1 MLLIIDDDSGVRSS
15 LSFMLKRAGYQVIA
29 VTGPREAMEVVRS
42 EAPSLILM
50 DMNFTLSTS
59 GEEGLTL
66 LKQVKVF
73 RPDVPVILMTA
84 WGSIQLAVQGMQ
96 AGAFDFITKPW
107 NNAAL
112 LQRIETALE
121 LTATPKDTPQEQ
133 SGTLNRSHIIGK
145 SRGLMEV
152 LNTVAR
158 IAPTNAP
165 VLITGE
171 SGTGKELIAEA
182 IHINSQRV
190 RQPFVKV
197 NLGGI
202 SQSLFESEMFGHK
215 KGAFTDATAD
225 RMGRFEMANK
235 GTIFLDEIGDLDPS
249 CQVKLLR
256 VLQDQTFEVLGDSRP
271 RKTDIRV
278 VSATNADLS
287 KMVSE
292 HTFREDLFYRINLI
306 TVKLPALRERR
317 EDIPLL
323 ARHFADRQAEINNLP
338 RTEFSSDAL
347 NFLSRLPFPGNIR
360 ELKNLVE
367 RTILVSGKEVLD
379 AIDFENQYQ
388 RHDESVATSSSFA
401 GMTLDEIEKQTILQA
416 LERYKG
422 NLSQVAT
429 ALGISRAALYRRLEK
444 YDIGDKYPVAYHG
457 PLIVNHQSHVSK
469 GILLHTCFL
478 LGRYHGFSDLYI
490 RNRCREVSLY
500 CRSID
505 AAPDAV
511 SYFVLPENRETDE
524 HHRQWYGTSQRTGL
538 Q

>member
-1 MLLIIDDDSGVRSS
+1 MILIIDDDSAVRSS
-15 LSFMLKRAGYQVIA
+15 LSFMLKRAGYEVKSA
-29 VTGPREAMEVVRS
+29 PGPREAMDIVRA
-42 EAPSLILM
+42 EAPVLILM
-50 DMNFTLSTS
+50 DMNFTLSTT

-121 LTATPKDTPQEQ
+121 LTAAPKEVPEEQ
-133 SGTLNRSHIIGK
+133 TTALNRSHIIGK
-145 SRGLMEV
+145 SKGLMDV

-158 IAPTNAP
+158 IARTNAS

-190 RQPFVKV
+190 KQPFVKV

-215 KGAFTDATAD
+215 KGAFTDASAD
-225 RMGRFEMANK
+225 RIGRFEMANK

-271 RKTDIRV
+271 RKVDVRV
-278 VSATNADLS
+278 VSATNADLR

-292 HTFREDLFYRINLI
+292 RTFREDLFYRINLI
-306 TVKLPALRERR
+306 TVKLPSLRERR

-323 ARHFADRQAEINNLP
+323 ARHFADRQAVVNGLP
-338 RTEFSSDAL
+338 RTDFSADAL
-347 NFLSRLPFPGNIR
+347 NFLSRLPYPGNIR

-367 RTILVSGKEVLD
+367 RTILVSGKPVLD
-379 AIDFENQYQ
+379 ATDFDAQYL
-388 RHDESVATSSSFA
+388 RHDEPAKAAEGTSFA
-401 GMTLDEIEKQTILQA
+401 GMTLDEIERQTILQA
-416 LERYKG
+416 LEQHKG
-422 NLSQVAT
+422 NLSQVAVS
-429 ALGISRAALYRRLEK
+429 LGISRAALYRRLEK
-444 YDIGDKYPVAYHG
+444 YNIQVPCA
-457 PLIVNHQSHVSK
+457 
-469 GILLHTCFL
+469 
-478 LGRYHGFSDLYI
+478 
-490 RNRCREVSLY
+490 
-500 CRSID
+500 
-505 AAPDAV
+505 
-511 SYFVLPENRETDE
+511 
-524 HHRQWYGTSQRTGL
+524 
-538 Q
+538 

>member
-1 MLLIIDDDSGVRSS
+1 MILIIDDDSAVRSS
-15 LSFMLKRAGYQVIA
+15 LSFMLKRAGYEVKTA
-29 VTGPREAMEVVRS
+29 PSPREAMDIVRA
-42 EAPSLILM
+42 EAPALILM
-50 DMNFTLSTS
+50 DMNFTLSTT

-121 LTATPKDTPQEQ
+121 LTAAPKEVPEEQ
-133 SGTLNRSHIIGK
+133 TTALNRSHIIGK
-145 SRGLMEV
+145 SKGLMEV

-158 IAPTNAP
+158 IARTNAS

-190 RQPFVKV
+190 KQPFVKV

-215 KGAFTDATAD
+215 KGAFTDASAD
-225 RMGRFEMANK
+225 RIGRFEMANK

-271 RKTDIRV
+271 RKVDVRV
-278 VSATNADLS
+278 VSATNADLR

-292 HTFREDLFYRINLI
+292 RTFREDLFYRINLI
-306 TVKLPALRERR
+306 TVKLPSLRERR

-323 ARHFADRQAEINNLP
+323 ARHFADRQAVTNGLP
-338 RTEFSSDAL
+338 RTEFSADAL
-347 NFLSRLPFPGNIR
+347 QFLSRLPYPGNIR

-367 RTILVSGKEVLD
+367 RTILVSGKPLLD
-379 AIDFENQYQ
+379 ASDFDAQYI
-388 RHDESVATSSSFA
+388 RHDDARVTEGAALA
-401 GMTLDEIEKQTILQA
+401 GMTLDEIERQTILQA
-416 LERYKG
+416 LDRYKG

-444 YDIGDKYPVAYHG
+444 YNI
-457 PLIVNHQSHVSK
+457 
-469 GILLHTCFL
+469 TM
-478 LGRYHGFSDLYI
+478 
-490 RNRCREVSLY
+490 
-500 CRSID
+500 
-505 AAPDAV
+505 
-511 SYFVLPENRETDE
+511 
-524 HHRQWYGTSQRTGL
+524 
-538 Q
+538 

>member
-1 MLLIIDDDSGVRSS
+1 MILIIDDDSAVRSS
-15 LSFMLKRAGYQVIA
+15 LSFMLKRAGYSALA
-29 VTGPREAMEVVRS
+29 VPGPREAMDVVRS
-42 EAPSLILM
+42 ETPDLILM
-50 DMNFTLSTS
+50 DMNFTLSTT

-66 LKQVKVF
+66 LKQVKIF

-121 LTATPKDTPQEQ
+121 LSATPAEIPQEQ
-133 SGTLNRSHIIGK
+133 SDALNRSHIIGK
-145 SRGLMEV
+145 SQGLTDV
-152 LNTVAR
+152 LNTIAR
-158 IAPTNAP
+158 IARTNAS

-182 IHINSQRV
+182 IHINSQRAK
-190 RQPFVKV
+190 QPFIKV

-215 KGAFTDATAD
+215 KGAFTDASAD
-225 RMGRFEMANK
+225 RIGRFEMANK

-278 VSATNADLS
+278 VSATNADLR

-292 HTFREDLFYRINLI
+292 RTFREDLFYRINLI

-323 ARHFADRQAEINNLP
+323 ARHFADRQAEVNGLP
-338 RTEFSSDAL
+338 RTEFSADAL
-347 NFLSRLPFPGNIR
+347 QFLTRLPFPGNIR

-367 RTILVSGKEVLD
+367 RTILVSGKPILD
-379 AIDFENQYQ
+379 ASDFDAQYLRQ
-388 RHDESVATSSSFA
+388 DEPKAAAGSVLA
-401 GMTLDEIEKQTILQA
+401 GMTLDEIERQTILQA

-422 NLSQVAT
+422 NLSQVAMV
-429 ALGISRAALYRRLEK
+429 LGISRAALYRRLEK
-444 YDIGDKYPVAYHG
+444 Y
-457 PLIVNHQSHVSK
+457 
-469 GILLHTCFL
+469 GI
-478 LGRYHGFSDLYI
+478 
-490 RNRCREVSLY
+490 
-500 CRSID
+500 
-505 AAPDAV
+505 
-511 SYFVLPENRETDE
+511 SY
-524 HHRQWYGTSQRTGL
+524 
-538 Q
+538 

>member
-1 MLLIIDDDSGVRSS
+1 MILIIDDDSAVRSS
-15 LSFMLKRAGYQVIA
+15 LSFMLKRAGYSALA
-29 VTGPREAMEVVRS
+29 VPGPREAMDVVRS
-42 EAPSLILM
+42 ETPDLILM
-50 DMNFTLSTS
+50 DMNFTLSIT

-66 LKQVKVF
+66 LKQVKIF

-121 LTATPKDTPQEQ
+121 LSATPAEIPQEQ
-133 SGTLNRSHIIGK
+133 SDALNRSHIIGK
-145 SRGLMEV
+145 SQGLTDV
-152 LNTVAR
+152 LNTIAR
-158 IAPTNAP
+158 IARTNAS

-182 IHINSQRV
+182 IHINSQRAK
-190 RQPFVKV
+190 QPFIKV

-215 KGAFTDATAD
+215 KGAFTDASAD
-225 RMGRFEMANK
+225 RIGRFEMANK

-278 VSATNADLS
+278 VSATNADLR

-292 HTFREDLFYRINLI
+292 RTFREDLFYRINLI

-323 ARHFADRQAEINNLP
+323 ARHFADRQAEVNGLP
-338 RTEFSSDAL
+338 RTEFSADAL
-347 NFLSRLPFPGNIR
+347 QFLTRLPFPGNIR

-367 RTILVSGKEVLD
+367 RTILVSGKPILD
-379 AIDFENQYQ
+379 ASDFDAQYLRQ
-388 RHDESVATSSSFA
+388 DEPKAAAGSVLA
-401 GMTLDEIEKQTILQA
+401 GMTLDEIERQTILQA

-422 NLSQVAT
+422 NLSQVAM

-444 YDIGDKYPVAYHG
+444 Y
-457 PLIVNHQSHVSK
+457 
-469 GILLHTCFL
+469 GI
-478 LGRYHGFSDLYI
+478 
-490 RNRCREVSLY
+490 
-500 CRSID
+500 
-505 AAPDAV
+505 
-511 SYFVLPENRETDE
+511 SY
-524 HHRQWYGTSQRTGL
+524 
-538 Q
+538 

>member
-1 MLLIIDDDSGVRSS
+1 MILIIDDDSAVRSS
-15 LSFMLKRAGYQVIA
+15 LSFMLKRAGYSALA
-29 VTGPREAMEVVRS
+29 VPGPREAMDVVRS
-42 EAPSLILM
+42 ETPDLILM
-50 DMNFTLSTS
+50 DMNFTLSTT

-66 LKQVKVF
+66 LKQVKIF

-112 LQRIETALE
+112 LQRIETVLE
-121 LTATPKDTPQEQ
+121 LSATPAEIPQEQ
-133 SGTLNRSHIIGK
+133 SDALNRSHIIGK
-145 SRGLMEV
+145 SQGLTDV
-152 LNTVAR
+152 LNTIAR
-158 IAPTNAP
+158 IARTNAS

-182 IHINSQRV
+182 IHINSQRAK
-190 RQPFVKV
+190 QPFIKV

-215 KGAFTDATAD
+215 KGAFTDASAD
-225 RMGRFEMANK
+225 RIGRFEMANK

-278 VSATNADLS
+278 VSATNADLR

-292 HTFREDLFYRINLI
+292 RTFREDLFYRINLI

-323 ARHFADRQAEINNLP
+323 ARHFADRQAEVNGLP
-338 RTEFSSDAL
+338 RTEFSADAL
-347 NFLSRLPFPGNIR
+347 QFLTRLPFPGNIR

-367 RTILVSGKEVLD
+367 RTILVSGKPILD
-379 AIDFENQYQ
+379 ASDFDAQYLRQ
-388 RHDESVATSSSFA
+388 DEPKAAAGSVLA
-401 GMTLDEIEKQTILQA
+401 GMTLDEIERQTILQA

-422 NLSQVAT
+422 NLSQVAM

-444 YDIGDKYPVAYHG
+444 Y
-457 PLIVNHQSHVSK
+457 
-469 GILLHTCFL
+469 GI
-478 LGRYHGFSDLYI
+478 
-490 RNRCREVSLY
+490 
-500 CRSID
+500 
-505 AAPDAV
+505 
-511 SYFVLPENRETDE
+511 SY
-524 HHRQWYGTSQRTGL
+524 
-538 Q
+538 

>member
-1 MLLIIDDDSGVRSS
+1 MILIIDDDSAVRSS
-15 LSFMLKRAGYQVIA
+15 LSFMLKRAGYSALA
-29 VTGPREAMEVVRS
+29 VPGPREAMDVVRS
-42 EAPSLILM
+42 ETPDLILM
-50 DMNFTLSTS
+50 DMNFTLSTT

-66 LKQVKVF
+66 LKQVKIF

-121 LTATPKDTPQEQ
+121 LSATPAEIPQEQ
-133 SGTLNRSHIIGK
+133 SDALNRSHIIGK
-145 SRGLMEV
+145 SQGLTDV
-152 LNTVAR
+152 LNTIAR
-158 IAPTNAP
+158 IARTNAS

-182 IHINSQRV
+182 IHINSLRAK
-190 RQPFVKV
+190 QPFIKV

-215 KGAFTDATAD
+215 KGAFTDASAD
-225 RMGRFEMANK
+225 RIGRFEMANK

-278 VSATNADLS
+278 VSATNADLR

-292 HTFREDLFYRINLI
+292 RTFREDLFYRINLI

-323 ARHFADRQAEINNLP
+323 ARHFADRQAEVNGLP
-338 RTEFSSDAL
+338 RTEFSADAL
-347 NFLSRLPFPGNIR
+347 QFLTRLPFPGNIR

-367 RTILVSGKEVLD
+367 RTILVSGKPILD
-379 AIDFENQYQ
+379 ASDFDAQYLRQ
-388 RHDESVATSSSFA
+388 DEPKAAAGSALA
-401 GMTLDEIEKQTILQA
+401 GMTLDEIERQTILQA

-422 NLSQVAT
+422 NLSQVAM

-444 YDIGDKYPVAYHG
+444 Y
-457 PLIVNHQSHVSK
+457 
-469 GILLHTCFL
+469 GI
-478 LGRYHGFSDLYI
+478 
-490 RNRCREVSLY
+490 
-500 CRSID
+500 
-505 AAPDAV
+505 
-511 SYFVLPENRETDE
+511 SY
-524 HHRQWYGTSQRTGL
+524 
-538 Q
+538 

>member
-1 MLLIIDDDSGVRSS
+1 MILIIDDDSAVRSS
-15 LSFMLKRAGYQVIA
+15 LSFMLKRAGYEVKTA
-29 VTGPREAMEVVRS
+29 PGPREAMDIVRA
-42 EAPSLILM
+42 EAPALILM
-50 DMNFTLSTS
+50 DMNFTLSTT

-121 LTATPKDTPQEQ
+121 LTAAPKEVPEEQ
-133 SGTLNRSHIIGK
+133 TTALNRSHIIGK
-145 SRGLMEV
+145 SKGLMEV

-158 IAPTNAP
+158 IARTNAS

-190 RQPFVKV
+190 KQPFVKV

-215 KGAFTDATAD
+215 KGAFTDASAD
-225 RMGRFEMANK
+225 RIGRFEMANK

-271 RKTDIRV
+271 RKVDVRV
-278 VSATNADLS
+278 VSATNADLR

-292 HTFREDLFYRINLI
+292 RTFREDLFYRINLI
-306 TVKLPALRERR
+306 TVKLPSLRERR

-323 ARHFADRQAEINNLP
+323 ARHFADRQAEINGLP
-338 RTEFSSDAL
+338 RTEFSADAL
-347 NFLSRLPFPGNIR
+347 NFLSRLPYPGNIR

-367 RTILVSGKEVLD
+367 RTILVSGKPTLD
-379 AIDFENQYQ
+379 ASDFDAQYL
-388 RHDESVATSSSFA
+388 RPNEPVKASDASSLA
-401 GMTLDEIEKQTILQA
+401 GMTLDEIERQTILQA
-416 LERYKG
+416 LDRHKG
-422 NLSQVAT
+422 NLSQVAMT
-429 ALGISRAALYRRLEK
+429 LGISRAALYRRLEK
-444 YDIGDKYPVAYHG
+444 FNITVTEK
-457 PLIVNHQSHVSK
+457 
-469 GILLHTCFL
+469 
-478 LGRYHGFSDLYI
+478 
-490 RNRCREVSLY
+490 
-500 CRSID
+500 
-505 AAPDAV
+505 
-511 SYFVLPENRETDE
+511 
-524 HHRQWYGTSQRTGL
+524 
-538 Q
+538 